1 MVSLNLL
8 MNPGAEEQFD
18 DRMQNG
24 SSIAII
30 DSNGNFNRDYY
41 PYNGTYCFPG
51 GYGSTRFTIKI
62 TSTY

>member
-1 MVSLNLL
+1 

-41 PYNGTYCFPG
+41 PHNGTYCFAG